1 MTPMLDLWCCC
12 THPWG
17 TVLSFLSFFFF
28 TFFSLLLSLCHYYW
42 SISRFTDSP
51 FVISILWLS
60 PSVNLLFQIFYFSV
74 LELPFVS
81 VHKFCFSAET
91 SYTFIHCEY
100 IFIVLIVTLKT
111 SSTNSNI
118 WIISVFSLENGHI
131 FLFLHWLN
139 KFGWY
144 LIQYGRCGMESL
156 VSVIFCLFEQATDLV
171 GLRLKSSAG
180 SSLSLYSGSFV
191 LN

>member
-118 WIISVFSLENGHI
+118 WIISES
-131 FLFLHWLN
+131 FLL
-139 KFGWY
+139 
-144 LIQYGRCGMESL
+144 RM
-156 VSVIFCLFEQATDLV
+156 VIFSYFYICWINL
-171 GLRLKSSAG
+171 GG
-180 SSLSLYSGSFV
+180 ILYSMDAVVWRVWFLLYFV
-191 LN
+191 CLNRQQTWLDSDWSHLLAAV